1 MNTLF
6 RESTHTNDENK
17 DQSSNQNV
25 FYNICARLF
34 RTNPGLL
41 QHLNFWW
48 QRNRRERDNQ
58 NGNIQTNSI
67 NHDNLNNNEVVE
79 ISNATN
85 SCQNN
90 QNENQEYFYCNDVAV
105 MQFANELNNTYKK
118 IIHWK
123 RN

>member
-1 MNTLF
+1 MEIY
-6 RESTHTNDENK
+6 R
-17 DQSSNQNV
+17 
-25 FYNICARLF
+25 
-34 RTNPGLL
+34 
-41 QHLNFWW
+41 
-48 QRNRRERDNQ
+48 
-58 NGNIQTNSI
+58 QTT
-67 NHDNLNNNEVVE
+67 HDNLNNNEVVE